1 MKNFNNI
8 LKLLTWN
15 NQSYP
20 IGSFSFSSG
29 IEYAVE
35 SNIVSTGYD
44 LELWLKD
51 LLTYGSL
58 NSDAIIL
65 LEAWKLAIKKN
76 EKKF

>member
-35 SNIVSTGYD
+35 SNIVTNGYD

-76 EKKF
+76 